1 MLIRLWS
8 VSTGVTAV
16 ILGCLVHPHVARDAF
31 ISLLSGCC
39 SSHLSPPTAILMTSN
54 YFYFSAC
61 RSKRCCSGPGTEGP
75 KLHRKLW
82 RCWLGMYKHKG
93 LVVKLRVLIIFHW
106 CNHVCCVFCF
116 LFFFLAEHQRWDRT
130 SRAEV
135 ENLCSNLSRFQ
146 PQHPVGM
153 KRAPRLTHESTATC

>member
-39 SSHLSPPTAILMTSN
+39 SSLLSPPTAIILTSN

-82 RCWLGMYKHKG
+82 RCWL
-93 LVVKLRVLIIFHW
+93 
-106 CNHVCCVFCF
+106 
-116 LFFFLAEHQRWDRT
+116 EHQRWDRT

-153 KRAPRLTHESTATC
+153 KTAPRLTHESTGYYSNLLVITN

>member
-93 LVVKLRVLIIFHW
+93 LAVKLRVLLIFHW
-106 CNHVCCVFCF
+106 YNHVCCVF
-116 LFFFLAEHQRWDRT
+116 FFVVVF
-130 SRAEV
+130 S
-135 ENLCSNLSRFQ
+135 C
-146 PQHPVGM
+146 
-153 KRAPRLTHESTATC
+153 RAPEVGQNQQSRGREPLLKSEPLSTTAPSGNEEGSTSDSWINWLL